1 MVVQKLTTV
10 KFLTGVRMKT
20 IGELLDAAKEK
31 LGNASESALGRE
43 LGTNHTNLWHWR
55 KGKGQPDTYAVW
67 RLAEILKMNPLE
79 VSAIIEAERAKSD
92 ERRSFWEDQ
101 MKRFRSTIQAVLL
114 GLGLLMAYGTLPH
127 SEAKAA
133 LITDGYQTAVPNKQ
147 MFIM

>member
-1 MVVQKLTTV
+1 MQTLNDLLEAAAKKLGTDEKPISESRLGDELGAYKQKLYDW
-10 KFLTGVRMKT
+10 K
-20 IGELLDAAKEK
+20 
-31 LGNASESALGRE
+31 NGR
-43 LGTNHTNLWHWR
+43 
-55 KGKGQPDTYAVW
+55 GQPDTYAVW

-101 MKRFRSTIQAVLL
+101 VKRFRSSIQAVLL

-133 LITDGYQTAVPNKQ
+133 LITNGYQTVTPNKQ
-147 MFIM
+147 MFIMSSRVPG